1 MVYFALANKAK
12 PPMTIAETH
21 GRPTRGITP
30 AVFLGPGRTPKRRSR
45 SLRPPGG
52 VMIACLLP
60 LAAQWFMVRRNGGPR
75 AERKE
80 TPQPPL
86 ESARSA
92 QAGACDREEADA

>member
-1 MVYFALANKAK
+1 MAYFALANKPK
-12 PPMTIAETH
+12 PPMTIAETN

-30 AVFLGPGRTPKRRSR
+30 AVFFGPGPHSQKAEPEPAAARRSHDR
-45 SLRPPGG
+45 C
-52 VMIACLLP
+52 VLP
-60 LAAQWFMVRRNGGPR
+60 LAAQRFMVRRNRGPR

-92 QAGACDREEADA
+92 QAGACVREEADA

>member
-1 MVYFALANKAK
+1 MAYFALTNKAK
-12 PPMTIAETH
+12 PPMTIAETN
-21 GRPTRGITP
+21 GRPTRGNTRR
-30 AVFLGPGRTPKRRSR
+30 VSRPGRTPKRRSR

-52 VMIACLLP
+52 VMIACVLP
-60 LAAQWFMVRRNGGPR
+60 LAAQRFMVRRNRGPR